1 MATIKEF
8 NKGNLQ
14 ALRTE
19 LDALHAALE
28 KKYGIELKVG
38 NASYSGNE
46 VTFKLKANTKSANG
60 TVVTKEAQNWPLYA
74 AMNGL
79 GHFALGDKVNLNG
92 NIYEITGWNTRA
104 RKSPVMIKDIKSGAS
119 YKCPASTISHK
130 EPIK

>member
-8 NKGNLQ
+8 NKGNLK
-14 ALRTE
+14 ALRAE

-38 NASYSGNE
+38 NASYSDNE

-60 TVVTKEAQNWPLYA
+60 TVVTKEALNWPLYA
-74 AMNGL
+74 DLNGV
-79 GHFALGDKVNLNG
+79 GHFSVGDKVNLNG
-92 NIYEITGWNTRA
+92 SIYEITGWNTRA
-104 RKSPVMIKDIKSGAS
+104 RKSPVMIKDTNTGAS